1 MSATIYPILP
11 VVLMDDEIQALN
23 SFETVLHSAR
33 INNCLRL
40 QDSRE
45 LLPTLSRQEVE
56 VILLDLRMPHISGHQ
71 LLPAMTHDYPEIPV
85 IVITAADDVETA
97 VNCMQSGAFDYLV
110 KPVEKNRLI
119 ACVSRAIEIRELQR
133 ENMRLRAHVLF
144 DKLEHPEA
152 FSDIVTNSNLMRSVF
167 QYVEA
172 IAVSSQAVMIDGETG
187 VGKELIARSIHALSK
202 RTGEFVSVNLS
213 GLDENIFSD
222 TLFGHKKGAYTGA
235 DAARRGL
242 VEKAAGGTLFLD
254 EIGDLDG
261 NMQVKLLRLLQE
273 GEYLPLGSDIAKRSD
288 ARILVATNKDL
299 QALRESGEFR
309 KDLYFRLCSHH
320 VHLPPLRERLEDL
333 PLLVEHFL
341 EMAAADLEKKKPTP
355 PEELIDLLSSYHFPG
370 NVRELRSMVWDA
382 VSNHKFGKLSLNVF
396 KKHIRSSGAFG
407 DPESDIPKTF
417 QHNLITFGDRLPTF
431 KQAENL
437 LIDEA
442 MRRSGANQAV
452 AAMHLGISRQAL
464 NRRIRQKK
472 KNSPL

>member
-1 MSATIYPILP
+1 MSASIYPMLP

-23 SFETVLHSAR
+23 SFETVLRSAR
-33 INNCLRL
+33 INNCLQL

-45 LLPTLSRQEVE
+45 LLPTLSTQEAE
-56 VILLDLRMPHISGHQ
+56 VILLDLLMPHMSGQQ
-71 LLPAMTHDYPEIPV
+71 LLPMLTHDYPEIPV

-97 VNCMQSGAFDYLV
+97 VNCMQCGAFDYMV

-152 FSDIVTNSNLMRSVF
+152 FSEIVTNSNLMRSVF
-167 QYVEA
+167 RYIEA
-172 IAVSSQAVMIDGETG
+172 ISVSSQPVMITGETG
-187 VGKELIARSIHALSK
+187 VGKELAARSIHTLSK
-202 RTGEFVSVNLS
+202 RASEFVSVNLS

-222 TLFGHKKGAYTGA
+222 TLFGHKKGAFTGA
-235 DAARRGL
+235 DTARRGL
-242 VEKAAGGTLFLD
+242 VEKASGGTLFLD
-254 EIGDLDG
+254 EIGDLNG

-273 GEYLPLGSDIAKRSD
+273 GEYFPLGSDIAKRSD
-288 ARILVATNKDL
+288 ARILVATNRDL
-299 QALRESGEFR
+299 QALRESGKFR

-341 EMAAADLEKKKPTP
+341 EMASADLAKKKPTP
-355 PEELIDLLSSYHFPG
+355 PDELIDLLSSYHFPG

-382 VSNHKFGKLSLNVF
+382 VSNHKIGKLSLIVF
-396 KKHIRSSGAFG
+396 KKHIRPLSTVSGLDSEIQTSPPRNTINF
-407 DPESDIPKTF
+407 S
-417 QHNLITFGDRLPTF
+417 DRLPTL

-437 LIDEA
+437 LIAEA

-464 NRRIRQKK
+464 NRRLRQKK
-472 KNSPL
+472 KNPL